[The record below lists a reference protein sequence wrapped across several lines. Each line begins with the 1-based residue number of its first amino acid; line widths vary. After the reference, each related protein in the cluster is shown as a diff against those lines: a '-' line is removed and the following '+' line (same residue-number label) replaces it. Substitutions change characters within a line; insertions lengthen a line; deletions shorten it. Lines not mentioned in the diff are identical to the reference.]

1 MCGGIFGHEPN
12 HTRMKSHII
21 RVSTVG
27 MSRPDWL
34 AYRQTGLGSTDTGRV
49 LGLYDYPGA
58 SAMELY
64 YQKIGMVPVRD
75 HQNVPTFMGNQL
87 EQLTSK
93 LWNYWEGSQAS
104 VMQNCD
110 SGRIVRRCQKVKAYL
125 RNPRYPWLFTSL
137 DRLIL
142 PHGGRPEGNLELK
155 TISRDEA
162 NKWQGGVPLGQI
174 AQVNHQM
181 LVTELEFT
189 ELAQLQDGRW
199 FDVVPLEP
207 STIIMEEIV
216 ERTKIFWDK
225 VVAGRKLVNQLFE
238 YERRYDQRG
247 VDNCNAAIDALAPE
261 ADGTLATTDYLNER
275 YKERTSAMLIGN
287 AEDLETAELHLDA
300 HKWVK
305 SSEEAL
311 RTHENKL
318 KARLG
323 GAQILDFGER
333 GRVTWTE
340 TVDGKRIFRN
350 RIKPE
355 A

>member
-1 MCGGIFGHEPN
+1 
-12 HTRMKSHII
+12 MKSHIT

-27 MSRPDWL
+27 MSRADWL
-34 AYRQTGLGSTDTGRV
+34 AYRQTGLGSTDSGRV
-49 LGLYDYPGA
+49 LGLYDYPGS

-64 YQKIGMVPVRD
+64 YQKIGLVPLRD
-75 HQNVPTFMGNQL
+75 RQNVPTFMGNQL

-93 LWNYWEGSQAS
+93 LWNYWEGTQES
-104 VMQNCD
+104 VMDNHAA
-110 SGRIVRRCQKVKAYL
+110 GRIVRRCQKVRAYL

-142 PHGGRPEGNLELK
+142 PQQGRPEGNLELK

-162 NKWQGGVPLGQI
+162 NKWIGGVPRGQI

-181 LVTELEFT
+181 LVAELEFT

-199 FDVVPLEP
+199 FDVMPIEP
-207 STIIMEEIV
+207 SQVIMEAIV
-216 ERTKIFWDK
+216 ERTKEFWDK
-225 VVAGRKLVNQLFE
+225 VEAGRRLVNQLFE
-238 YERRYDQRG
+238 HERKYDQRG
-247 VDNCNAAIDALAPE
+247 VDDCNAQIDALAPE
-261 ADGTLATTDYLNER
+261 PDGTLATTDYLNER
-275 YKERTSAMLIGN
+275 YRERTDAMLIGTS
-287 AEDLETAELHLDA
+287 EDLETAELHLDA
-300 HKWVK
+300 QKWVK

-318 KARLG
+318 KVRLG
-323 GAQILDFGER
+323 GAQVLDFGER
-333 GRVTWTE
+333 GRITWIE

-350 RIKPE
+350 KLKPD